1 MAAASTSQPENWLGL
16 ARSAI
21 HRKVRPQPHPQ
32 SRTRRQEKR
41 PPPTAATPASSSS
54 AHRFPT
60 SKNSLTSRLF
70 DTLNRSCSGGKGR
83 LPSITVLICLRYDL
97 GSYFGNSPSVLA
109 IAKPVRD
116 FGGSRG
122 AGSKKPSPYISM
134 KYLRRIRSRSGGP

>member
-41 PPPTAATPASSSS
+41 SPPTAATPASSSS

-60 SKNSLTSRLF
+60 SKNSLTSQLF

-83 LPSITVLICLRYDL
+83 LPSIIFLICLRYSL
-97 GSYFGNSPSVLA
+97 ASYFGNSPPVLA
-109 IAKPVRD
+109 IIMPFGD
-116 FGGSRG
+116 FGGSRRTT
-122 AGSKKPSPYISM
+122 GSKNPSPYIS
-134 KYLRRIRSRSGGP
+134 